1 MHFSAYLIFF
11 LLFSF
16 IGFVLDSIYTSIEK
30 RKFVRSGYI
39 PYLPLCP
46 LYGEGALLLF
56 LLQKNFG
63 NLPWYYLFLL
73 GFILITAA
81 EYVGGVYSVKILK
94 ERLWDYSGL
103 PWNVNGHI
111 SVFHCT
117 YWFLVVYIFV
127 NYLYPVFSSLEIKL
141 QQTIILSSFQ
151 EWVLLGFSLFVFVF
165 VSYVEYAKRHSR
177 KDLDPRK

>member
-1 MHFSAYLIFF
+1 MHFSVYIIFF

-16 IGFVLDSIYTSIEK
+16 IGFVLDSVYTSIER
-30 RKFVRSGYI
+30 RKFVRSGYV

-56 LLQKNFG
+56 FLQKNFG
-63 NLPWYYLFLL
+63 YLPWYYLFLL

-103 PWNVNGHI
+103 PWNVDGHI

-117 YWFLVVYIFV
+117 YWFLIVYIFV
-127 NYLYPVFSSLEIKL
+127 NYLYPVFLPLEAKL
-141 QQTIILSSFQ
+141 KQVINLSEFQ
-151 EWVLLGFSLFVFVF
+151 ELILLGFSLFIFVL
-165 VSYVEYAKRHSR
+165 VSYVEYMRRLSK
-177 KDLDPRK
+177 KKL